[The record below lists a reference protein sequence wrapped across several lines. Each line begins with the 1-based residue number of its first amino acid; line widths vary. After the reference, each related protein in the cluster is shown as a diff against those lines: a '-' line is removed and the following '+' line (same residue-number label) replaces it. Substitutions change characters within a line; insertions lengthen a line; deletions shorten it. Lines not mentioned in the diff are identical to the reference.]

1 MTKIVNMHE
10 AKTNL
15 SKLVEAASQGEDIV
29 IAKSGEPLVRLV
41 PVKTEPKRKRPLGIL
56 GIPLSDE
63 AVAESMRPL
72 NEEELKDW
80 YGE

>member
-15 SKLVEAASQGEDIV
+15 SKLAEAASKGEDII
-29 IAKSGEPLVRLV
+29 IAKAGKPYVRLV
-41 PVKTEPKRKRPLGIL
+41 PVAAKQKRVLG
-56 GIPLSDE
+56 GFGPPLSDE

-72 NEEELKDW
+72 SGEELKDW

>member
-15 SKLVEAASQGEDIV
+15 SKLAEAASRGEEII
-29 IAKSGEPLVRLV
+29 IAKAGKPYVRLTSV
-41 PVKTEPKRKRPLGIL
+41 EVKRKRPLGIL
-56 GIPLSDE
+56 NIPLSDE

>member
-15 SKLVEAASQGEDIV
+15 SKLAEAASRGEDII
-29 IAKSGEPLVRLV
+29 IAKAGKPYVRLV
-41 PVKTEPKRKRPLGIL
+41 PVETKRKRPLGIL
-56 GIPLSDE
+56 NIPLDDE

>member
-15 SKLVEAASQGEDIV
+15 SKLAEAASKGEEVI
-29 IAKSGEPLVRLV
+29 IAKSGEPFVRLV
-41 PVKTEPKRKRPLGIL
+41 PVAATPKQKRPLGIL
-56 GIPLSDE
+56 NIPLSDE

>member
-15 SKLVEAASQGEDIV
+15 SKLAEAASKGEEVI
-29 IAKSGEPLVRLV
+29 IAKAGKPYVRLM
-41 PVKTEPKRKRPLGIL
+41 PVEAKRKRVLG
-56 GIPLSDE
+56 GFGPPLSDK

-72 NEEELKDW
+72 SEEELKDW
-80 YGE
+80 YGDE